1 MKKIYTICAALLI
14 TVFAGI
20 DMLHAQDAEPT
31 RVLVRDLQSYDAPL
45 TSQTDLP
52 RHPLRDSLV
61 TFDAVVISYPKNS
74 GLASISDAGVP
85 DRIHVFVTDV
95 NAAEMGMD
103 GMSMQIVVEGAQRE
117 TLEALVV
124 GDVINVVGVLT
135 FFGNVS
141 QFAASDVTQLG
152 NVFLD
157 EEYEGLESFFE
168 PTVIELSELNVPSE
182 TEGRHRWNPDGYSK
196 YNHRYV
202 KLEGLEVIGRIDAP
216 TGRPW
221 FVLSD
226 GTSILYSNDTSLRFR
241 NNRGFGYAYN
251 SETGQGLD
259 YNWRRLAEDLDG
271 PFTPP
276 PAGAI
281 VDVSGYIVVNTFN
294 PAGFDESS
302 TTSTLKIAP
311 WDDGILWTQDGDDT
325 EFRLTD
331 GINNDLVVKGFPA
344 LIDNVQLDVEA
355 VTSADLPTISADVL
369 LPEDDYTLNSVS
381 ITFSRTIFTS
391 DEPSA
396 ESTSEMTASGD
407 TYSFTFPS
415 AADFTVWNYTITA
428 VAETPD
434 GIETTARYT
443 GSFDVVNSAVTSPV
457 AFSPAAGTYENLVEV
472 ELSSH
477 SEGATIYYTT
487 DGSEPTT
494 ASTEYTGA
502 ISLTETTTIRA
513 IAKAADLDASP
524 VNSRTYTVV
533 VAATEVSTL
542 AELRTGY
549 EVGSEE
555 VFNFNGDAV
564 VTFTRSSR
572 NQKYIMD
579 STGGMLIDDNPGAIT
594 SSYAIGDIMT
604 GLLGTMTNF
613 NQLVQFNPAGDVP
626 NSGRTAEII
635 PFVVTIPELTI
646 ADHESALVTLNN
658 VRFKTPVATFPS
670 SSDRAT
676 SFVLVDSEG
685 KEIDFRT
692 TFSEADYMGQ
702 AMPTSAFN
710 LTALVGNFR
719 GTLQVTARS
728 TADFNFDV
736 SNERFDGAYEFQLAQ
751 NYPNPFNP
759 STSISYSVAE
769 MTNVTLTVYDILG
782 RVVATLVNDVHSPG
796 QYNVNFDAT
805 RLSSG
810 TYIYRIEAGD
820 FMSTKK
826 MLLIK

>member
-14 TVFAGI
+14 TVFAGV

-31 RVLVRDLQSYDAPL
+31 RVLVRDMQTYDAPL
-45 TSQTDLP
+45 TSLTDLP
-52 RHPLRDSLV
+52 GHPLRDSLV
-61 TFDAVVISYPKNS
+61 TFDAVVVSYPKNS
-74 GLASISDAGVP
+74 GLASISSAGVP
-85 DRIHVFVTDV
+85 GRIHVFVTDV
-95 NAAEMGMD
+95 NAAEMGAD
-103 GMSMQIVVEGAQRE
+103 GMSIQIVVDGARRE

-157 EEYEGLESFFE
+157 EEYEGLESLFE

-226 GTSILYSNDTSLRFR
+226 GTTVLYSNDTSLRFR
-241 NNRGFGYAYN
+241 NDRGFGYAYN
-251 SETGQGLD
+251 SDTEQGLN
-259 YNWRRLAEDLDG
+259 YNWRRLAEELDG

-302 TTSTLKIAP
+302 TQATLKIAP

-325 EFRLTD
+325 EFRITED
-331 GINNDLVVKGFPA
+331 INNDLVVKGFPA
-344 LIDNVQLDVEA
+344 LVDNVSLDVEA
-355 VTSADLPTISADVL
+355 VTSADEVTISADVL
-369 LPEDDYTLNSVS
+369 LPEDDYTLNSVT
-381 ITFSRTIFTS
+381 ITYNSTVFTA
-391 DEPSA
+391 DEA
-396 ESTSEMTASGD
+396 SEDVTVAMTGSGD
-407 TYSFTFPS
+407 TYSFTFDS
-415 AADFTVWNYTITA
+415 FADFTVVNYTITA
-428 VAETPD
+428 VATTPD
-434 GIETTARYT
+434 NIQTTGRFT
-443 GSFDVVNSAVTSPV
+443 GSFDVVNSSVTSPV
-457 AFSPAAGTYENLVEV
+457 VFDPAAGTYENIVEV
-472 ELSSH
+472 ELSSPT
-477 SEGATIYYTT
+477 EGATIYFTT

-502 ISLTETTTIRA
+502 ISLTETATIRA
-513 IAKAADLDASP
+513 IAKAADLEASP

-542 AELRTGY
+542 AALRAGY
-549 EVGSEE
+549 VVGSDE

-564 VTFTRSSR
+564 VTFTRSGR

-579 STGGMLIDDNPGAIT
+579 STGGMLIDDSPGAIT

-604 GLLGTMTNF
+604 GLLGTMSNF
-613 NQLVQFNPAGDVP
+613 NELVQFNPAGDVP
-626 NSGRTAEII
+626 NSGRTAEIV
-635 PFVVTIPELTI
+635 PFVVTIPEVTV
-646 ADHESALVTLNN
+646 ADHESALITLNN
-658 VRFKTPVATFPS
+658 VRFKEGSPASFPAS
-670 SSDRAT
+670 GGT
-676 SFVLVDSEG
+676 NLTVVDSEG
-685 KEIDFRT
+685 NEIIFRT
-692 TFSEADYMGQ
+692 AFNEADYMGQ
-702 AMPTSAFN
+702 AVPTSAFN

-719 GTLQVTARS
+719 GTLQLTARS
-728 TADFNFDV
+728 SADFNFDV

-782 RVVATLVNDVHSPG
+782 RMVATLVNDVHSPG

>member
-14 TVFAGI
+14 TVFAGV

-31 RVLVRDLQSYDAPL
+31 RVLVSDLQSYDAPL

-52 RHPLRDSLV
+52 THPLVGDLV
-61 TFDAVVISYPKNS
+61 TFDAVVVSYPKNS
-74 GLASISDAGVP
+74 GLASITSAGVP
-85 DRIHVFVTDV
+85 GRIHVFVTDV
-95 NAAEMGMD
+95 NAAEMGAD
-103 GMSMQIVVEGAQRE
+103 GMSMQIVVDGARRE

-141 QFAASDVTQLG
+141 QFSASDVTQLG

-157 EEYEGLESFFE
+157 EEYEGLDSLFE

-182 TEGRHRWNPDGYSK
+182 TEGLHRWNPDGYTK

-241 NNRGFGYAYN
+241 NDRGFGYAFN
-251 SETGQGLD
+251 AETEQGLN

-281 VDVSGYIVVNTFN
+281 VDVAGYIVVNTFN
-294 PAGFDESS
+294 PAGFDESA

-311 WDDGILWTQDGDDT
+311 WDDGILWTQDGDNT
-325 EFRLTD
+325 EFRLTE

-344 LIDNVQLDVEA
+344 LIDNVTLDVEA
-355 VTSADLPTISADVL
+355 VTSADEATISADIL
-369 LPEDDYTLNSVS
+369 LPEDDYTLNSVT
-381 ITFSRTIFTS
+381 ITYNSTLFTS
-391 DEPSA
+391 DEASEDVTA
-396 ESTSEMTASGD
+396 EMTASGD
-407 TYSFTFPS
+407 TYSFTFDS
-415 AADFTVWNYTITA
+415 FADFTVVNYTISA

-434 GIETTARYT
+434 GIETTGRFT

-457 AFSPAAGTYENLVEV
+457 VFDPAAGTYENIVEV
-472 ELSSH
+472 ELITPT
-477 SEGATIYYTT
+477 EGATIYFTT

-502 ISLTETTTIRA
+502 ISLTETATIRA
-513 IAKAADLDASP
+513 IAKSAELEASP

-542 AELRTGY
+542 ADLRAGFAP
-549 EVGSEE
+549 GSEE

-564 VTFTRSSR
+564 VTFTRSAR
-572 NQKYIMD
+572 NAKFIMD
-579 STGGMLIDDNPGAIT
+579 STGGMLIDDAPGVIT
-594 SSYAIGDIMT
+594 TPYATGDVIT
-604 GLLGTMTNF
+604 GLLGSMTAF
-613 NQLVQFNPAGDVP
+613 NQLVQFNPATDVP
-626 NSGRTAEII
+626 NSGRTAEIV
-635 PFVVTIPELTI
+635 PFVVTIPEVTV
-646 ADHESALVTLNN
+646 ADHESALITLNN
-658 VRFKTPVATFPS
+658 VRFDTEDASFPAS
-670 SSDRAT
+670 GGRNYT
-676 SFVLVDSEG
+676 IVDSEG
-685 KEIDFRT
+685 NEIAFRT
-692 TFSEADYMGQ
+692 AFNEADYMGQ
-702 AMPTSAFN
+702 AIPTSAFN
-710 LTALVGNFR
+710 LTALVGNFN
-719 GTLQVTARS
+719 GTLQLTARS

-736 SNERFDGAYEFQLAQ
+736 SNERFDGAYEFQLTQ